1 VTDSGMN
8 PSRPPRSFLGPVLGA
23 LHSIVI
29 VVTHTAVGATILVS
43 IWSLEQLI
51 HLLWGDREPM
61 IFNTGAASHGDP
73 NGGRGRSRSVHRL
86 GNILGDRGLQG
97 VRECL

>member
-61 IFNTGAASHGDP
+61 IFNMVPLHTVIQTADA
-73 NGGRGRSRSVHRL
+73 
-86 GNILGDRGLQG
+86 G
-97 VRECL
+97 VLVAFIVWGTYSAIVGFKE